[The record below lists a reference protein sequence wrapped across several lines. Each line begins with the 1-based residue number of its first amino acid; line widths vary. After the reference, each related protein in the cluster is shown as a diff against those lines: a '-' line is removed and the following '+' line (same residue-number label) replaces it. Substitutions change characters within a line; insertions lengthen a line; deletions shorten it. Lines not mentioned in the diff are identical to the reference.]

1 MLHQVKGN
9 LKKKTIC
16 GKVLN
21 RTNFLVVS
29 NAQLQNDD
37 VFKKIFFFVRNL
49 HLKRETLFFC
59 RCFACVINKS
69 LTSDK
74 RKFLLKVVLLNLYNL
89 NYFSLEDSSIQ
100 KHPLRT
106 ACKDSRI
113 IQ

>member
-59 RCFACVINKS
+59 KCFACVIKKITHQRQKKIPLKS
-69 LTSDK
+69 RPFK
-74 RKFLLKVVLLNLYNL
+74 
-89 NYFSLEDSSIQ
+89 SIQ
-100 KHPLRT
+100 LKLLQSGRLEYSETPIT
-106 ACKDSRI
+106 YCM
-113 IQ
+113 